1 MDNPEDKLE
10 ETKKML
16 AELQSQ
22 MNEVTD
28 AKREVDAEIRAEH
41 RKLAELNSKELVFR
55 NMLGELRSKLKGVE
69 QDLVK
74 AEQEARVAAE
84 NKRIAEEYQRQ
95 IAELD
100 ELAMQFEWFSNI
112 KRHQLEGARK
122 LAVAGKAVLGDK
134 RGLGKTLTSIAT
146 CDLVGAR
153 KILAIVPNDVMGNFQ
168 REVHFWAPHRSV
180 HIIGNKTR
188 KERRVL
194 MDFFKMVDDVFLIVN
209 YEAWR
214 KDQKL
219 IDELVDCQFD
229 TLICDEA
236 HIIKE
241 MDTNAFRGVKQI
253 AHAENACGNCGST
266 NFDTKY
272 FDNDQWAF
280 TKRCFEC
287 NHIQKEWGEFSSIK
301 HIFPM
306 TGTPILNK
314 PQDIFPLLHLVN
326 PIVFDD
332 KRDFLDTYCEQDRY
346 TRKWRF
352 QWGGQE
358 RLAKRLGDM
367 YLARDRNQAGVEIP
381 KQTIQVHDLKLDP
394 ALYPNQ
400 YEAYKTLSERS
411 ALVLTDMLSDVENKG
426 VSPVLFMIALITRQR
441 QMITWPM
448 GIVFRDPKTKQEL
461 FRCDIPE
468 SVKLD
473 YIIDR
478 NNDGLVPQLV
488 EDEQERVVIFS
499 QFKQPLIELERRISA
514 AGISVIRYDGDTPHH
529 IRQEVQIDFDRKL
542 QDPDTPHRWD
552 VVLAHYKTGG
562 VGLNLNAATQMII
575 LDEEWNPGKE
585 DQAYG
590 RIDRMGQDEETTVH
604 VLRVKGSIDI
614 WMAGLIQEKADMIA
628 GFESSVD
635 LEQQLRDIILN
646 ASAEIDKDDDE

>member
-1 MDNPEDKLE
+1 MSTPEDRLE
-10 ETKKML
+10 ETRKML
-16 AELQSQ
+16 AELQEQ
-22 MNEVTD
+22 MQQITA
-28 AKREVDAEIRAEH
+28 AKREVDSEIRAEH
-41 RKLAELNSKELVFR
+41 AKLNELNSKELVFR
-55 NMLGELRSKLKGVE
+55 NMLGEVRGKLKNVE
-69 QDLVK
+69 GDF
-74 AEQEARVAAE
+74 ARFEQEARVADE
-84 NKRIAEEYQRQ
+84 NKRIAAEWQKQ
-95 IAELD
+95 VAELD
-100 ELAMQFEWFSNI
+100 ELAMQFDWFKNI
-112 KRHQLEGARK
+112 KSHQLDGARK

-180 HIIGNKTR
+180 HIIGGTTR

-214 KDQKL
+214 KDFKL
-219 IDELVDCQFD
+219 LDELIACKFD

-266 NFDTKY
+266 NFDTRY

-287 NHIQKEWGEFSSIK
+287 DFVQKEWGEFSSIK

-314 PQDIFPLLHLVN
+314 PQDIFPLLHIVN
-326 PIVFDD
+326 PVVFSD
-332 KRDFLDTYCEQDRY
+332 KRDFLDTYCYLDPNS
-346 TRKWRF
+346 RKWKF
-352 QWGGQE
+352 QYGGQD

-367 YLARDRNQAGVEIP
+367 YLARDRYQAGVEIP
-381 KQTIQVHDLKLDP
+381 KQTIQVHNLKLDP
-394 ALYPNQ
+394 DLYPDQ
-400 YEAYKTLSERS
+400 YEAYKTLSDRS
-411 ALVLTDMLSDVENKG
+411 ALVLTDMLAEVENKG
-426 VSPVLFMIALITRQR
+426 VSPVLYMIALITRQR

-448 GIVFRDPKTKQEL
+448 GIEMRDPKTKDVL
-461 FRCDIPE
+461 FRCDVPE

-478 NNDGLVPQLV
+478 NNEGLVPQLV

-514 AGISVIRYDGDTPHH
+514 AGISVIRYDGDTPRA
-529 IRQEVQIDFDRKL
+529 IRQEVQIDFDRKY
-542 QDPDTPHRWD
+542 QDPDKPHKWD

-585 DQAYG
+585 DQAFG

-604 VLRVKGSIDI
+604 VLRVKNSIDS
-614 WMAGLIQEKADMIA
+614 WLAALIQDKADMIA

-635 LEQQLRDIILN
+635 LEQQLRNIILN
-646 ASAEIDKDDDE
+646 ASTEIDKDDDE

>member
-16 AELQSQ
+16 AELQQQ

-28 AKREVDAEIRAEH
+28 AKREVDKEIRIEH
-41 RKLAELNSKELVFR
+41 AKLAELNSKELVFR
-55 NMLGELRSKLKGVE
+55 NMLGDLRSKLKGVE
-69 QDLVK
+69 EDIQRLD
-74 AEQEARVAAE
+74 QEARVAAE
-84 NKRIAEEYQRQ
+84 NKRIAEEFQRQ

-100 ELAMQFEWFSNI
+100 ELAMQFHWFSEI
-112 KRHQLEGARK
+112 KSHQLDGARK
-122 LAVAGKAVLGDK
+122 LAVAGKAVLGDE
-134 RGLGKTLTSIAT
+134 RGLGKTLTSIAA
-146 CDLVGAR
+146 CDLVGSR

-180 HIIGNKTR
+180 HIIGGTTR

-214 KDQKL
+214 KDFKL
-219 IDELVDCQFD
+219 LDELADCKFD

-253 AHAENACGNCGST
+253 AHAENACGKCGST
-266 NFDTKY
+266 NFDTKH
-272 FDNDQWAF
+272 FDREQWAY
-280 TKRCFEC
+280 TKRCFDC
-287 NHIQKEWGEFSSIK
+287 DFIQKEWGEFSSIK

-326 PIVFDD
+326 PIVFND
-332 KRDFLDTYCEQDRY
+332 KKDFLNTYCMLDRD
-346 TRKWRF
+346 RKWKF
-352 QWGGQE
+352 QYGGQE
-358 RLAKRLGDM
+358 RLARRLGDM
-367 YLARDRNQAGVEIP
+367 YVARKRHQTGVEIP

-394 ALYPNQ
+394 LLYPDQ
-400 YEAYKTLSERS
+400 YLAYKTLSERS
-411 ALVLTDMLSDVENKG
+411 ALVLQDMLAEEDNKG
-426 VSPVLFMIALITRQR
+426 LSPVMYMIALITRQR

-448 GIVFRDPKTKQEL
+448 GIQFRDPKTKQVL
-461 FRCDIPE
+461 FQCDVDQ

-478 NNDGLVPQLV
+478 NNEGLVPQLV
-488 EDEQERVVIFS
+488 EDEQQRVVIFS
-499 QFKQPLIELERRISA
+499 QFKQPLIELERRISG
-514 AGISVIRYDGDTPHH
+514 AGISVVRYDGDTPTGV
-529 IRQEVQIDFDRKL
+529 RQQVQIDFDRKY
-542 QDPDTPHRWD
+542 QDPDTPHKWD

-585 DQAYG
+585 DQAFG

-604 VLRVKGSIDI
+604 VLRVKGSIDV
-614 WMAGLIQEKADMIA
+614 WMASLIAEKKKMIE

-646 ASAEIDKDDDE
+646 ASMEIDKDDDA